1 MHTIDFSPLYRSTV
15 GFDRLASLL
24 NATNQ
29 NAQAGYPPYNIEHVD
44 ENQYRISMAVAGFK
58 EDEIEMVTEPN
69 SLVVT
74 GKTKPTKERKFL
86 YQGIATRN
94 FERKFQLA
102 DYVKVVSA
110 HLEDG
115 LLHIELEREIPEAM
129 KPRTIKITNRTE
141 PNDIVNGKVEKIE
154 AKKEGSEAA

>member
-1 MHTIDFSPLYRSTV
+1 MHTIDFSPLYRSSV

-29 NAQAGYPPYNIEHVD
+29 NTQTGYPPYNIEQIE

-58 EDEIEMVTEPN
+58 EDEIDIVSEPN
-69 SLVVT
+69 NLVVK
-74 GKTKPTKERKFL
+74 GRTKPQKDKNFL

-102 DYVKVVSA
+102 DYVRVVSA

-115 LLHIELEREIPEAM
+115 LLHVELEREIPEAM
-129 KPRTIKITNRTE
+129 KPRNISITKRVETEQPKTIEDTTKT
-141 PNDIVNGKVEKIE
+141 
-154 AKKEGSEAA
+154 EAA